1 MKFIIAVLLTTLLS
15 FISGLYMPWWGIA
28 IAAFIVS
35 ALIPQGRGRAFLAG
49 FLGVFI
55 LWGSLSIWIDSKNN
69 GILSHKIAQI
79 LPLSGSVFS
88 LILLTAFIGAL
99 VGGLGSLTASFL
111 RMGMQKVET
120 EDAD

>member
-28 IAAFIVS
+28 ITSFVVS
-35 ALIPQGRGRAFLAG
+35 ALIPQGRGRAFLTG

-55 LWGSLSIWIDSKNN
+55 LWGILSVWIDSKNN

-79 LPLSGSVFS
+79 LPLGGSVFS
-88 LILLTAFIGAL
+88 LILLTAFVGAL
-99 VGGLGSLTASFL
+99 VGGFAGLTASFL

-120 EDAD
+120 EDVD